1 MYFSFLKVDA
11 SKVAPDTRNNIICI
25 THFIIIYTS
34 KSLTEVITNNKKNQE
49 Q

>member
-25 THFIIIYTS
+25 THFINNTS